1 MLGRQTKTVSLKKE
15 ISKQAGNYLRSG
27 FHTHSTNSRMLHR
40 SRAHLSRPKMFCHMA
55 KQYNSPPS
63 TLYTRNNKSK
73 TPKMSAPN
81 SGRQSPPPEKQTGAQ
96 QQDPVASGHTQHGIH
111 GDSKGASEDTK
122 LHGLE
127 SNPKH
132 PLEDIEAKK
141 FEKGTGN

>member
-1 MLGRQTKTVSLKKE
+1 MSTKS
-15 ISKQAGNYLRSG
+15 N
-27 FHTHSTNSRMLHR
+27 HTTL
-40 SRAHLSRPKMFCHMA
+40 PE
-55 KQYNSPPS
+55 YNSPPS

-141 FEKGTGN
+141 FEKGTGNQ

>member
-1 MLGRQTKTVSLKKE
+1 MTYDAITICIRTCTELLKHQILTQFHPSRQQTTPS
-15 ISKQAGNYLRSG
+15 S
-27 FHTHSTNSRMLHR
+27 HTPQKPKSRF
-40 SRAHLSRPKMFCHMA
+40 K
-55 KQYNSPPS
+55 YNSPPS